1 MDPRFLRI
9 VYIAE
14 FLLALIAVY
23 AVWSEVGGQGH
34 LDQMAW
40 YLKLPIGVLMAYA
53 IVRATSAAVSDDRAW
68 NNRTLRWTGI
78 LVLLTALA
86 GAITYFTH
94 IYESGDDDNEAQTT
108 TSMIR

>member
-23 AVWSEVGGQGH
+23 VVWSEVGGQGH

-40 YLKLPIGVLMAYA
+40 YLKLPIGVLIAYA
-53 IVRATSAAVSDDRAW
+53 IVRATSAAASDERTW
-68 NNRTLRWTGI
+68 NRRTLRWAGI
-78 LVLLTALA
+78 VVLLTTLA
-86 GAITYFTH
+86 AAITYFTH
-94 IYESGDDDNEAQTT
+94 IYEPADEDNEDQTT